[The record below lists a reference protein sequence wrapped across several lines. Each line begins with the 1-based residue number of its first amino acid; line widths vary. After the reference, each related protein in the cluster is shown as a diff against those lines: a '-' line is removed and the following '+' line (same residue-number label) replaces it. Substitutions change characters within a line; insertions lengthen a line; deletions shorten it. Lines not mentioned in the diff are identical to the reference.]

1 MLHQQTSRLPRLQ
14 YITIGKLIKPWF
26 CLVVKTKQ
34 NKKKMK
40 IDVQHS
46 EAIQNGQE
54 NFTTSKG
61 SEEADY
67 MAKTEIISMKA
78 GL

>member
-1 MLHQQTSRLPRLQ
+1 
-14 YITIGKLIKPWF
+14 
-26 CLVVKTKQ
+26 
-34 NKKKMK
+34 MK
-40 IDVQHS
+40 IDVRHS